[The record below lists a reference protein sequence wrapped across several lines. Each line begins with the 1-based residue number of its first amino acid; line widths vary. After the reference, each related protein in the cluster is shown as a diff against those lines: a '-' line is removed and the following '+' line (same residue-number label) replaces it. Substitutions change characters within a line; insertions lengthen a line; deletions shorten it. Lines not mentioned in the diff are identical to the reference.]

1 MADEVFFKKIQQTQ
15 VQFLC
20 SKMDYSKN
28 PRGIILSS
36 PTLVGQLEKN
46 LNCPTSVGLRSQKI
60 FNFAD

>member
-1 MADEVFFKKIQQTQ
+1 MANEVFFKKIQQTQ

-46 LNCPTSVGLRSQKI
+46 HEKI
-60 FNFAD
+60 LSFQIIPCILL